1 MDEQRVT
8 DLSYLREIAMG
19 DDAIVI
25 ETAETFIEDIPSALA
40 DMQEY
45 CEAEDWQKLHKL
57 AHKIKPNFTY
67 MGMDEARDLIIDI
80 EQQAKSEEI
89 SSGLDGDIEK
99 FVELCNQALD
109 ELQRKVDELK
119 NS

>member
-40 DMQEY
+40 DIQEY
-45 CEAEDWQKLHKL
+45 YEAEDWQKLQKL

-67 MGMDEARDLIIDI
+67 MGMDEARELIVDI
-80 EQQAKSEEI
+80 EQQAKSEEV
-89 SSGLDGDIEK
+89 SSGLNEDIEK
-99 FVELCNQALD
+99 FVELCEQALD
-109 ELQRKVDELK
+109 ELQLKIGELK

>member
-40 DMQEY
+40 DMREY
-45 CEAEDWQKLHKL
+45 FEAEDWQKLQKL

-67 MGMDEARDLIIDI
+67 MGMDRARELILDI
-80 EQQAKSEEI
+80 EQQAKTEDISSDLDEEI
-89 SSGLDGDIEK
+89 DT
-99 FVELCNQALD
+99 FVDLCNQAID
-109 ELQRKVDELK
+109 ELQVRIGELK